1 MSPESIIM
9 ISLAIFLIA
18 FLYSTVGHAG
28 ASGYIAVM
36 TLFSIAPIMIKPT
49 ALTLNIIVALI
60 STVQF
65 YRAGFFSF
73 SLFWPFALLSV
84 PFAYLGG
91 YMHIPSGVFR
101 IIVGMVL
108 LFSAYRFFFNPQQDE
123 EPHPPKTIAALPIG
137 AGLGFVSGLTGVG
150 GGIFLTPLL
159 LVMKW
164 AKTKTAAA
172 VSAPFILVNS
182 ISGLAGNISNTQQ
195 FPIVA
200 LPFVIAAVIGGSIGS
215 FAGSKKFSTVL
226 IKRFLALILLI
237 AGSKLLFIS

>member
-36 TLFSIAPIMIKPT
+36 TLFSIAPILIKPS

-91 YMHIPSGVFR
+91 YVHIPSDIFR
-101 IIVGMVL
+101 IIVGIVL
-108 LFSAYRFFFNPQQDE
+108 LFSAYRFFANPQQDE
-123 EPHPPKTIAALPIG
+123 EPHPPKTIAAFPIG
-137 AGLGFVSGLTGVG
+137 AGLGFLSGLIGIG

-182 ISGLAGNISNTQQ
+182 LSGLAGNISSTQQ
-195 FPIVA
+195 LPIIVV
-200 LPFVIAAVIGGSIGS
+200 PFVIAAVIGGSIGS